1 MFGDIKRLIGNITVV
16 ESAENVTIEGL
27 PADIIERDIAKIW
40 QTSRIN
46 KNMFVATTRSK
57 IVIPKFFL
65 IEFIYALN
73 TIERDVRS
81 YTSRGAIKRVVQLLE
96 TETWIAKQEAKP
108 SILNFDRLKEF
119 NLTPKDHQLAFLR
132 QYDTMVPKMQLNG
145 YILAAAAGSGKA
157 QPLDSVIKVPGGWKY
172 MGDMNVGDEVI
183 AADGSVTKV
192 IGVFPQGDRKV
203 YKLTFKD
210 GRVVRADEDHIW
222 RVFDIDLLRKQN
234 ERSSDDPGWRNMTT
248 KELIEKLKLP
258 SKRNRIYIPLCQ
270 SEEGVDRILPLDPYV
285 LGALLGDGCLTH
297 GVSLSNPEHEI
308 VSAVDNEIQ
317 KFDCRLVPRNKSEDN
332 IDYRISGNV
341 HGINQMLNLLR
352 QLGIH
357 GKSAYSKFIPHD
369 YLLGSHKQR
378 VALLQGL
385 MDTDGYITDH
395 STMSYSTSSI
405 ELADNVA
412 YLVRSLGGIAHIVEK
427 TKYFTYLGIKKRG
440 APSYQVNIRHK
451 TPSLFFR
458 LPRKHARANDNN
470 QYADRLRLRLVS
482 IEFDGVEPTQ
492 CISIEHPSR
501 LYVTDNFIVTH
512 NTASGLMLARC
523 LEVDCMIVVCPKNA
537 VREVWPD
544 NVNRFSKQ
552 PKTMWVSD
560 TAEEPRAGL
569 DYYFCHYEA
578 LPRLLAVAP
587 KIFKNKRVMIDL
599 DECHNF
605 NDPDSLRSKQFF
617 ELCKLTMAEH
627 IVWASGT
634 PFKAMA
640 KEMIGFLKTCDPFF
654 NNKVE
659 ERFKAI
665 FGISVGRAA
674 DILSHRLGLVSYK
687 VDKKHV
693 MGDTDPIVETINVK
707 IKDGERFTLDN
718 IRTEMVRF
726 INDRLKYYKENRQV
740 YLDIFYKTLEDYE
753 NSKLNQAQLEA
764 YKQYLKDVKAIQS
777 TTDYRQVALEMR
789 RANAFEKE
797 VIMPRLS
804 GKALA
809 DFRKAKGVVKYVS
822 LVIRGE
828 ALGGILGRRRIEC
841 HTELVK
847 HIPYGDIIDN
857 AEKKTLIFSS
867 YVEVVDV
874 MQQELSKLGYN
885 PLLVY
890 GDTNKNLDSILRKF
904 DTDPKANPLVATL
917 QSLSTAVPVLSAN
930 TVVFTNSPFRVHER
944 TQAISRVHRLGQDT
958 QTYVFDI
965 LLDTGGLVNISTRSL
980 DIMQWSADQVD
991 LLLGKVGDV
1000 SLEELG
1006 VDSIKD

>member
-1 MFGDIKRLIGNITVV
+1 MLGDIKRLLGNISVK
-16 ESAENVTIEGL
+16 ESPQNITIEGL
-27 PADIIERDIAKIW
+27 PADVIARDISKIW

-46 KNMFVATTRSK
+46 KYMFVQLSRSK
-57 IVIPKFFL
+57 IVLPKFFL

-73 TIERDVRS
+73 TIKDDAKS
-81 YTSRGAIKRVVQLLE
+81 YVSRGTIKRLIELLE
-96 TETWIAKQEAKP
+96 TETWLAKQEAHP

-119 NLTPKDHQLAFLR
+119 NLTPKDHQLNFLR
-132 QYDTMVPKMQLNG
+132 QYDTMVPKMGLMG
-145 YILAAAAGSGKA
+145 YILAAVPGSGKA
-157 QPLDSVIKVPGGWKY
+157 QPLDSVIKIPGGWKY
-172 MGDMNVGDEVI
+172 MGDMKVGDDII
-183 AADGSVTKV
+183 AADGSITKV

-222 RVFDIDLLRKQN
+222 RVFDKDLLRKQN
-234 ERSSDDPGWRNMTT
+234 ERSSDAPGWRNMTT
-248 KELIEKLKLP
+248 KELIEKIKLP

-270 SEEGVDRILPLDPYV
+270 SEEGVDKILPLDPYV
-285 LGALLGDGCLTH
+285 LGVLLGDGCLTH

-308 VSAVDNEIQ
+308 VSAVDTEIK

-352 QLGIH
+352 QLGIQ
-357 GKSAYSKFIPHD
+357 GKSSYSKFIPHD

-385 MDTDGYITDH
+385 MDTDGYIDDQ

-470 QYADRLRLRLVS
+470 QYADRLKLRLVS
-482 IEFDGVEPTQ
+482 VEFDGVEPTQ
-492 CISIEHPSR
+492 CISIAHPSR
-501 LYVTDNFIVTH
+501 LYVTDNFVVTH

-523 LEVDCMIVVCPKNA
+523 LEVDAMIVVCPKNA

-560 TAEEPRAGL
+560 TPEEPKPGL

-587 KIFKNKRVMIDL
+587 KIFKNRKVMIDL

-605 NDPDSLRSKQFF
+605 NDPNSLRSQQFM
-617 ELCKLTMAEH
+617 ELCKVTNCEH
-627 IVWASGT
+627 VIWASGT

-654 NNKVE
+654 NDKVE

-665 FGISVGRAA
+665 FGMSVGRAA

-687 VDKKHV
+687 VDKRQV
-693 MGDTDPIVETINVK
+693 MGNTDPIVEQIS
-707 IKDGERFTLDN
+707 IKMPNSDRFTLDS
-718 IRTEMVRF
+718 IRTEMVKF
-726 INDRLKYYKENRQV
+726 INDRLKYYKDNKDV
-740 YLDIFYKTLEDYE
+740 YDNIFNNVLEDYE
-753 NSKLNQAQLEA
+753 LSGLNDAEMA
-764 YKQYLKDVKAIQS
+764 VYKQYLRDVKAIKT

-789 RANAFEKE
+789 RANAFEKD
-797 VIMPRLS
+797 VLLPRLS
-804 GKALA
+804 GKAKEE
-809 DFRKAKGVVKYVS
+809 FRKAKGVVKYVS

-841 HTELVK
+841 HIEMVK
-847 HIPYGDIIDN
+847 HTPYADIIDN
-857 AEKKTLIFSS
+857 AQKKTLIFTS
-867 YVEVVDV
+867 YVEVVEHMDA
-874 MQQELSKLGYN
+874 ELKGLGYK

-890 GDTNKNLDSILRKF
+890 GETNKHLEQTLKSF
-904 DTDPKANPLVATL
+904 DNDPKANPLLATL

-930 TVVFTNSPFRVHER
+930 TVVFMNSPFRVHER

-958 QTYVFDI
+958 QTYVYDI
-965 LLDTGGLVNISTRSL
+965 LLDTGTQVNISTRSL

-991 LLLGKVGDV
+991 MLLGKVGDV
-1000 SLEELG
+1000 SIEEFD
-1006 VDSIKD
+1006 VDC

>member
-46 KNMFVATTRSK
+46 KNMFVTTTRSK

-81 YTSRGAIKRVVQLLE
+81 YTSRGAIKRIVQLLE
-96 TETWIAKQEAKP
+96 TETWVAKQEAKP

-119 NLTPKDHQLAFLR
+119 NATPKDHQLAFLR

-145 YILAAAAGSGKA
+145 YILAAAAGSGK
-157 QPLDSVIKVPGGWKY
+157 
-172 MGDMNVGDEVI
+172 
-183 AADGSVTKV
+183 
-192 IGVFPQGDRKV
+192 
-203 YKLTFKD
+203 
-210 GRVVRADEDHIW
+210 
-222 RVFDIDLLRKQN
+222 
-234 ERSSDDPGWRNMTT
+234 
-248 KELIEKLKLP
+248 
-258 SKRNRIYIPLCQ
+258 
-270 SEEGVDRILPLDPYV
+270 
-285 LGALLGDGCLTH
+285 
-297 GVSLSNPEHEI
+297 SL
-308 VSAVDNEIQ
+308 
-317 KFDCRLVPRNKSEDN
+317 
-332 IDYRISGNV
+332 
-341 HGINQMLNLLR
+341 
-352 QLGIH
+352 
-357 GKSAYSKFIPHD
+357 
-369 YLLGSHKQR
+369 
-378 VALLQGL
+378 
-385 MDTDGYITDH
+385 
-395 STMSYSTSSI
+395 
-405 ELADNVA
+405 
-412 YLVRSLGGIAHIVEK
+412 
-427 TKYFTYLGIKKRG
+427 
-440 APSYQVNIRHK
+440 
-451 TPSLFFR
+451 
-458 LPRKHARANDNN
+458 
-470 QYADRLRLRLVS
+470 
-482 IEFDGVEPTQ
+482 
-492 CISIEHPSR
+492 
-501 LYVTDNFIVTH
+501 
-512 NTASGLMLARC
+512 SGLMLARC

-587 KIFKNKRVMIDL
+587 KIFKNRRVMIDL

-965 LLDTGGLVNISTRSL
+965 LLDTGGSVNISTRSL

-1000 SLEELG
+1000 SLEELD
-1006 VDSIKD
+1006 VESIKD